1 VKLLRSLHICMAQ
14 VQHLAVGN
22 KEGSKNVA
30 CIIIYLIRIPH
41 GTVEWI
47 DQDQERE
54 EKGKSGITRS

>member
-1 VKLLRSLHICMAQ
+1 MAQ